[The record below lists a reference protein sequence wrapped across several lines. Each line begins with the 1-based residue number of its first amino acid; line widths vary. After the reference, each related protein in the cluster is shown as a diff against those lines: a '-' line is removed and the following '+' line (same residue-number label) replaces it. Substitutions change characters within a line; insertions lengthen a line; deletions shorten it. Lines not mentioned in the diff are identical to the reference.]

1 MLAVEIKHLSP
12 KCELHIIDVPT
23 INDALE
29 ELLNKFLVSICEG
42 DSDSELSLVK
52 LRLINFFEDKKKN
65 TKMGAIAEFFVH
77 LYLQSVGYKQEF
89 LFFNLE
95 EGSIKKG
102 FDGFFSK
109 ESNTFLLESKSG
121 CITSEKMAHKDKLK
135 SAYSDLDKYVAGK
148 SAKGKNN
155 PWKNAY
161 NHASHYDVGTEK
173 TIKDKL
179 KKLRDMF
186 DLGTYC
192 KIDDFNII
200 PCSTIFLDGSWN
212 NDKTTEILTDHE
224 FVSKFSGNTVK
235 AICVTKKS
243 LQMFFNY
250 LGK

>member
-1 MLAVEIKHLSP
+1 MLPVEIKHLSP
-12 KCELHIIDVPT
+12 QCELHIIDVPA
-23 INDALE
+23 INNNLE
-29 ELLNKFLVSICEG
+29 KLLDRFLVSICEG

-52 LRLINFFEDKKKN
+52 LRLRNFFEDKKKN
-65 TKMGAIAEFFVH
+65 TKMGSIAEFFVH
-77 LYLQSVGYKQEF
+77 LYLQSIGYKQEF

-148 SAKGKNN
+148 SEKGKNN

-161 NHASHYDVGTEK
+161 NHASHDDVGAENA
-173 TIKDKL
+173 IKDKL
-179 KKLRDMF
+179 KKLRNMF
-186 DLGTYC
+186 DLGSFC

-212 NDKTTEILTDHE
+212 SAKTTEILTDHN
-224 FVSKFSGNTVK
+224 FLSKFSGNTVK
-235 AICVTKKS
+235 AICVTKTS
-243 LQMFFNY
+243 LDMFFNY